1 MPYLTYF
8 DAVEHLITSSFGG
21 PQDAEQRDIRTAVQR
36 AYAELTQIRDW
47 AYYHVYGRVYLE
59 ESRTGTG
66 TATGGGAVTF
76 SSALFAG
83 SATGEPASHY
93 TLRVRDINYPIV
105 SYVDAFGVSI
115 ADQAL
120 TFPSGT
126 ACTVFRSIYPL
137 PSDFRNLDEPSD
149 EFNWW
154 AGLYVTPDEAMK
166 IERVSN
172 SSGSPFHWTVIKD
185 PATNGWALKLVG
197 YPTHVETLDFTYRRT
212 ARGLRYS
219 GHEAVARQG
228 TVAVSNGSIG
238 GGGTAFAANMVGSIL
253 RVGDTTNSPG
263 PLSSITPYAAE
274 GVIKTRSSAT
284 AMTCE
289 TNVNAAASTKY
300 LITDPLDVA
309 PHMTNAMYSAA
320 EYWLARIRN
329 QKPDNAFAMYQR
341 DLRLAM
347 EMDQLAPLS
356 GRSREIYHDGGWKSP
371 LKPDAGT

>member
-36 AYAELTQIRDW
+36 AYSEVTQIRDW
-47 AYYHVYGRVYLE
+47 AYYHVHGRVYLE

-66 TATGGGAVTF
+66 TAGGGGAVSF

-105 SYVDAFGVSI
+105 SYVDGYGVSI
-115 ADQAL
+115 ADAAL
-120 TFPSGT
+120 TFPPGT
-126 ACTVFRSIYPL
+126 ACTVFRAIYPL

-197 YPTHVETLDFTYRRT
+197 YPTHAETLDFTYRRT
-212 ARGLRYS
+212 ARALKYS
-219 GHEAVARQG
+219 GHEAVVRQG
-228 TVAVSNGSIG
+228 TIARTSINVTGS
-238 GGGTAFAANMVGSIL
+238 GTAFPSDVVGSVL
-253 RVGDTTNSPG
+253 RIGDTTNTPG
-263 PLSSITPYAAE
+263 PASSITPYVSE
-274 GVIKTRSSAT
+274 SPITLRSSAT
-284 AMTCE
+284 SIRTE
-289 TNVNAAASTKY
+289 AATTVASSTKY
-300 LITDPLDVA
+300 LITDPIDLPA
-309 PHMTNAMYSAA
+309 HMHNVMYSAA